1 MAKNPIPQ
9 YQVSISVISEFIEE
23 RSNVKENQ
31 YFFSYTVS
39 IENQGLQSLQLIS
52 RHWIIKNAHNERF
65 EVKGEGVIG
74 EQPTIVPGEVY
85 NYSSFTEIST
95 PSGFMW
101 GSYQMLTES
110 EISFDV
116 EIPKFELNMPRI
128 LH

>member
-1 MAKNPIPQ
+1 MGKENNHILIK
-9 YQVSISVISEFIEE
+9 VTTNFIEKN
-23 RSNVKENQ
+23 SM
-31 YFFSYTVS
+31 
-39 IENQGLQSLQLIS
+39 IEFNKYVFAYEVEIKNESLQPIQLIS
-52 RHWIIKNAHNERF
+52 RHWIIENSNFEKF

-74 EQPTIVPGEVY
+74 EQPTIAPGEIY
-85 NYSSFTEIST
+85 HYSSFTEIST

-110 EISFDV
+110 EVSFNV

>member
-1 MAKNPIPQ
+1 MGKENNHILIKVTPN
-9 YQVSISVISEFIEE
+9 FIEKN
-23 RSNVKENQ
+23 SM
-31 YFFSYTVS
+31 
-39 IENQGLQSLQLIS
+39 IEFNKYVFAYEVEIKNESSQPIQLIS
-52 RHWIIKNAHNERF
+52 RHWIIENSKFEQF

-74 EQPTIVPGEVY
+74 EQPTIAPGDVY
-85 NYSSFTEIST
+85 HYSSFTEIST

>member
-1 MAKNPIPQ
+1 MKDKNNNHILVNVTPN
-9 YQVSISVISEFIEE
+9 FIEKN
-23 RSNVKENQ
+23 SM
-31 YFFSYTVS
+31 
-39 IENQGLQSLQLIS
+39 IEFNKFVFAYEVEIKNDSLQPIQLIS
-52 RHWIIKNAHNERF
+52 RHWIIENSKFEKF

-74 EQPTIVPGEVY
+74 EQPTIPPGEVY

-110 EISFDV
+110 EISFSV
-116 EIPKFELNMPRI
+116 EIPKFELNMPRT

>member
-1 MAKNPIPQ
+1 MKDKNNNHILVNVTPN
-9 YQVSISVISEFIEE
+9 FIEKNSMIE
-23 RSNVKENQ
+23 FNKFV
-31 YFFSYTVS
+31 FSYEVEIKNDS
-39 IENQGLQSLQLIS
+39 LQPIQLIS
-52 RHWIIKNAHNERF
+52 RHWIIENSKFEKF

-74 EQPTIVPGEVY
+74 EQPTIPPGEVY
-85 NYSSFTEIST
+85 SYSSFTEIST

-116 EIPKFELNMPRI
+116 EIPKFELNMPRT

>member
-1 MAKNPIPQ
+1 VKDKNKNHILIKVTP
-9 YQVSISVISEFIEE
+9 SFIEKN
-23 RSNVKENQ
+23 SM
-31 YFFSYTVS
+31 
-39 IENQGLQSLQLIS
+39 IEFNKYVFAYEVEIKNESQQAIQLIS
-52 RHWIIKNAHNERF
+52 RHWIIENSKFEKF

-74 EQPTIVPGEVY
+74 EQPKIAPGEVY
-85 NYSSFTEIST
+85 HYSSFTEIST

-116 EIPKFELNMPRI
+116 EIPKFELNMPRT

>member
-1 MAKNPIPQ
+1 MGKENKHILIKVTPN
-9 YQVSISVISEFIEE
+9 FIEKN
-23 RSNVKENQ
+23 SM
-31 YFFSYTVS
+31 
-39 IENQGLQSLQLIS
+39 IEFNKYVVAYEVEIKNESSQPIQLIS
-52 RHWIIKNAHNERF
+52 RHWIIENSKFEKF
-65 EVKGEGVIG
+65 EVKGEGVSG
-74 EQPTIVPGEVY
+74 EQPTIAPGEVY

-116 EIPKFELNMPRI
+116 EIPKFELNMPRV

>member
-1 MAKNPIPQ
+1 MGKENNHILIKVTPN
-9 YQVSISVISEFIEE
+9 FIEKN
-23 RSNVKENQ
+23 SM
-31 YFFSYTVS
+31 
-39 IENQGLQSLQLIS
+39 IEFNKYVFAYEVEIKNESSQPIQLIS
-52 RHWIIKNAHNERF
+52 RHWIIENSKFEQF

-74 EQPTIVPGEVY
+74 EQPTISPGEVY

-110 EISFDV
+110 KISFDV

>member
-1 MAKNPIPQ
+1 MSKESNHILIKVIPN
-9 YQVSISVISEFIEE
+9 FIEKN
-23 RSNVKENQ
+23 SM
-31 YFFSYTVS
+31 
-39 IENQGLQSLQLIS
+39 IEFNKYVFAYEVEIKNESQQPIQLIS
-52 RHWIIKNAHNERF
+52 RHWIIENSKFEKF

-74 EQPTIVPGEVY
+74 EQPTIAPGEVY
-85 NYSSFTEIST
+85 TYSSFTEIST

>member
-1 MAKNPIPQ
+1 MSKENNHILIKVTPN
-9 YQVSISVISEFIEE
+9 FIEKN
-23 RSNVKENQ
+23 SM
-31 YFFSYTVS
+31 
-39 IENQGLQSLQLIS
+39 IEFNKYVFAYEVEIKNESSQPIQLIS
-52 RHWIIKNAHNERF
+52 RHWIIENSKFEQF

-74 EQPTIVPGEVY
+74 EQPTISPGEVY

-116 EIPKFELNMPRI
+116 EIPKFELNMPRV

>member
-1 MAKNPIPQ
+1 MKDKNNNHILVNVTPN
-9 YQVSISVISEFIEE
+9 FIEKN
-23 RSNVKENQ
+23 SM
-31 YFFSYTVS
+31 
-39 IENQGLQSLQLIS
+39 IEFNKYVFAYEVEIKNDSLQPIQLIS
-52 RHWIIKNAHNERF
+52 RHWVIENSKFEKF

-74 EQPTIVPGEVY
+74 EQPTIPPGEVY
-85 NYSSFTEIST
+85 SYSSFTEIST

-116 EIPKFELNMPRI
+116 EIPKFELNMPRT

>member
-1 MAKNPIPQ
+1 M
-9 YQVSISVISEFIEE
+9 SEENNHILIKVTPNFIEKNSMIE
-23 RSNVKENQ
+23 FNKYVFAYEVEIKNESKQ
-31 YFFSYTVS
+31 S
-39 IENQGLQSLQLIS
+39 IQLIS
-52 RHWIIKNAHNERF
+52 RHWIIENSKFEQF

-74 EQPTIVPGEVY
+74 EQPTIAPGDVY
-85 NYSSFTEIST
+85 HYSSFTEIST

-116 EIPKFELNMPRI
+116 EIPKFELNMPRT

>member
-1 MAKNPIPQ
+1 MDKENNHILIKVTPN
-9 YQVSISVISEFIEE
+9 FIEKN
-23 RSNVKENQ
+23 SM
-31 YFFSYTVS
+31 
-39 IENQGLQSLQLIS
+39 IEFNKYVFAYEVEIKNESSQPIQLIS
-52 RHWIIKNAHNERF
+52 RHWIIENSKFEKF

-74 EQPTIVPGEVY
+74 EQPTIAPREIY

-110 EISFDV
+110 KISFDV
-116 EIPKFELNMPRI
+116 EIPKFELNMPRV

>member
-1 MAKNPIPQ
+1 MGKENNHILIKVTPN
-9 YQVSISVISEFIEE
+9 FIEKN
-23 RSNVKENQ
+23 SM
-31 YFFSYTVS
+31 
-39 IENQGLQSLQLIS
+39 IEFNKYVFAYEVEIKNESQQPIQLIS
-52 RHWIIKNAHNERF
+52 RHWIIENSKFEKF

-74 EQPTIVPGEVY
+74 EQPTIAPVEVY

-116 EIPKFELNMPRI
+116 EIPKFELNMPRT

>member
-1 MAKNPIPQ
+1 MKDKNKNHILIKVTP
-9 YQVSISVISEFIEE
+9 SFIEKN
-23 RSNVKENQ
+23 SM
-31 YFFSYTVS
+31 
-39 IENQGLQSLQLIS
+39 IEFNKYVFAYEVEIKNESQQAIQLIS
-52 RHWIIKNAHNERF
+52 RHWIIENSKFEKF

-74 EQPTIVPGEVY
+74 EQPKIAPGEVY
-85 NYSSFTEIST
+85 HYSSFTEIST

>member
-1 MAKNPIPQ
+1 MVFVDFTPSNTTLIVADPALTAKTLLES
-9 YQVSISVISEFIEE
+9 SIFNLSLDEL
-23 RSNVKENQ
+23 
-31 YFFSYTVS
+31 
-39 IENQGLQSLQLIS
+39 IENS
-52 RHWIIKNAHNERF
+52 KFEKF

-74 EQPTIVPGEVY
+74 EQPKIAPGEVY
-85 NYSSFTEIST
+85 HYSSFTEIST

-116 EIPKFELNMPRI
+116 EIPKFELNMPRT

>member
-1 MAKNPIPQ
+1 MSKENNHILIKVTPN
-9 YQVSISVISEFIEE
+9 FIEKN
-23 RSNVKENQ
+23 SM
-31 YFFSYTVS
+31 
-39 IENQGLQSLQLIS
+39 IEFNKYVFAYEVEIKNESSQPIQLIS
-52 RHWIIKNAHNERF
+52 RHWIIENSKFEQF

-74 EQPTIVPGEVY
+74 EQPTISPGEVY

-110 EISFDV
+110 KISFDV